1 MNFLIPRLVDP
12 NINDKLYFDSGQN
25 MELAIRDH
33 QNIQSESHDMRVVS
47 K

>member
-25 MELAIRDH
+25 MELARDH
-33 QNIQSESHDMRVVS
+33 QNIQSESHDMPVVS
-47 K
+47 N